1 MAKKKPYWVRTL
13 FKLKPRVRA
22 MEEALKKQ
30 KPAQAPKQPQQTPK
44 SAPIVPPTTV
54 TWSFSRTIKIDWARV
69 FLIFVLTYLIVWF
82 FTNDVFLT
90 ITVTN

>member
-1 MAKKKPYWVRTL
+1 MAKKKPYWIRTL
-13 FKLKPRVRA
+13 AKLKPRVRA
-22 MEEALKKQ
+22 MEEELKQRKH
-30 KPAQAPKQPQQTPK
+30 TPK

-69 FLIFVLTYLIVWF
+69 FLIFVLAYLIVWF

>member
-22 MEEALKKQ
+22 MEEEMKKQ
-30 KPAQAPKQPQQTPK
+30 KQPPKQQTQTSRP
-44 SAPIVPPTTV
+44 APAAAPTTV
-54 TWSFSRTIKIDWARV
+54 TWSFSRTIKIDWARA
-69 FLIFVLTYLIVWF
+69 FLIFVLAYLIVWF

>member
-1 MAKKKPYWVRTL
+1 MIMAKKKPYWVRTL

-22 MEEALKKQ
+22 MEEEMKKQ
-30 KPAQAPKQPQQTPK
+30 KQPPKQPRRTPK
-44 SAPIVPPTTV
+44 SAPIVPPTK
-54 TWSFSRTIKIDWARV
+54 TWSFSWKIKIDWARV

>member
-1 MAKKKPYWVRTL
+1 MAKKKPYGVRTL

-22 MEEALKKQ
+22 MEEELKQQ
-30 KPAQAPKQPQQTPK
+30 KQTPK
-44 SAPIVPPTTV
+44 PVPVAASPTK
-54 TWSFSRTIKIDWARV
+54 TWSFSWKLKIDWARA
-69 FLIFVLTYLIVWF
+69 FLIFVLAYLIVWF

>member
-13 FKLKPRVRA
+13 FKLKHRVRA
-22 MEEALKKQ
+22 MEEELKPQKQ
-30 KPAQAPKQPQQTPK
+30 TSKPVPVAAPPVK
-44 SAPIVPPTTV
+44 
-54 TWSFSRTIKIDWARV
+54 TWSFSWKLKIDWARA
-69 FLIFVLTYLIVWF
+69 FLIFVLAYLIVWF

>member
-22 MEEALKKQ
+22 MEEELKQQ
-30 KPAQAPKQPQQTPK
+30 KQTPK
-44 SAPIVPPTTV
+44 PVPVAAPPTK
-54 TWSFSRTIKIDWARV
+54 TWSFSWKLKIDWARA
-69 FLIFVLTYLIVWF
+69 FLIFVLAYLIVWF

>member
-1 MAKKKPYWVRTL
+1 
-13 FKLKPRVRA
+13 
-22 MEEALKKQ
+22 MEEEL
-30 KPAQAPKQPQQTPK
+30 KQPQQTPK

-54 TWSFSRTIKIDWARV
+54 TWSFSRTIKIDWARA
-69 FLIFVLTYLIVWF
+69 FLIFVLAYLIVWF

>member
-22 MEEALKKQ
+22 MEEELKQQ
-30 KPAQAPKQPQQTPK
+30 KQTPK
-44 SAPIVPPTTV
+44 SAPIVPPTK
-54 TWSFSRTIKIDWARV
+54 TWSFSWKIKIDWARA
-69 FLIFVLTYLIVWF
+69 FLIFVLAYLIVWF

>member
-22 MEEALKKQ
+22 MEEALKQQ
-30 KPAQAPKQPQQTPK
+30 KQTPK
-44 SAPIVPPTTV
+44 PAPVAAPPV
-54 TWSFSRTIKIDWARV
+54 KTWSFSRTIKIDWARV

>member
-22 MEEALKKQ
+22 MEEEMKKQ
-30 KPAQAPKQPQQTPK
+30 KQPPKPVPV
-44 SAPIVPPTTV
+44 AAPPTK
-54 TWSFSRTIKIDWARV
+54 TWSFSWKIKIDWARA

>member
-22 MEEALKKQ
+22 MEEALKQQ
-30 KPAQAPKQPQQTPK
+30 KQTPK
-44 SAPIVPPTTV
+44 PVPVSPPPAK
-54 TWSFSRTIKIDWARV
+54 TWSFSWKLKIDWARA
-69 FLIFVLTYLIVWF
+69 FLIFVLAYLIVWF

>member
-22 MEEALKKQ
+22 MEDELKRR
-30 KPAQAPKQPQQTPK
+30 KQPPK
-44 SAPIVPPTTV
+44 ITTVPPQV
-54 TWSFSRTIKIDWARV
+54 KTWSLSWKIKIDWARA
-69 FLIFVLTYLIVWF
+69 FLIFVLAYLIVWF

-90 ITVTN
+90 ITVAN